1 MQQGEG
7 IRVSAAATPGGSIT
21 VNVGTADDVVEIAEL
36 GSEDANSF
44 DVPGD
49 KDTQLPVP
57 AVAAGTI
64 LVVRVGKGLRMRRF
78 LVTIVAPSP

>member
-7 IRVSAAATPGGSIT
+7 IRVTAAATPGGSIT
-21 VNVGTADDVVEIAEL
+21 VNVGTADDVVEIAVA
-36 GSEDANSF
+36 GSEDSDSF

-57 AVAAGTI
+57 AVPAGTI
-64 LVVRVGKGLRMRRF
+64 LVVRVGRGLRMRRF